1 MIKKEEL
8 ESRVLNCYEYEII
21 TEGEYLPQILRRN
34 EGLMYETFGSKE
46 EFKVAFYKHNKGKT
60 SINAMFHLVWS
71 SDYLNF
77 NKDITGDFIYVKP
90 PEH

>member
-46 EFKVAFYKHNKGKT
+46 EFKAAF
-60 SINAMFHLVWS
+60 
-71 SDYLNF
+71 
-77 NKDITGDFIYVKP
+77 
-90 PEH
+90 